1 MARAGWG
8 DGSIRQVG
16 PGRYQLRWSEGF
28 DPFTGKHLRR
38 AETITVKNLTEAR
51 RELKARTSIT
61 GRRNVSRMTV
71 GQLID
76 NTIDDLAITDATRTR
91 YRYALAHI
99 PAPALDWVASETTVP
114 QARMILDGLTERHG
128 PQTVR
133 KCYTALMSCWREA
146 RLRGWLRE
154 NPWAEQPL
162 PRVKTSAG
170 ALITPEEI
178 TALISAA
185 EPGLEFC
192 WLMIHLATGARPG
205 EVVGLRWS
213 HVDHTDSTLA
223 FIDAKHGGS
232 ERVVAVDDSVRLIVK
247 DWQSKQ
253 QRTADENG
261 IPLID
266 DPFLISPDVEAS
278 TPWRRAYAGGFRWRS
293 LRERAGI
300 RGELRLYDLRHTS
313 NSQLGAL
320 GFDKAVRSA
329 RAGNSP
335 ATNERVYTHSTGDRE
350 AAEAI
355 GSWLDAMT
363 NRDDA

>member
-8 DGSIRQVG
+8 DGSIRQLES
-16 PGRYQLRWSEGF
+16 GRWQLRWSEGF

-38 AETITVKNLTEAR
+38 AETITAKNLTEAR
-51 RELKARTSIT
+51 RELKRRTS

-76 NTIDDLAITDATRTR
+76 NTIDEMPVAEATRDR
-91 YRYALAHI
+91 YKYALSHVPPIAR
-99 PAPALDWVASETTVP
+99 DWIASEVTVP
-114 QARMILDGLTERHG
+114 QGRLIIDGLTERHG

-133 KCYTALMSCWREA
+133 KCYTALMSCWKEA
-146 RLRGWLRE
+146 HRNGWVDT
-154 NPWAEQPL
+154 NPWAKQRL
-162 PRVKTSAG
+162 PKVKASAG
-170 ALITPEEI
+170 VLVTPEEI
-178 TALISAA
+178 AALISAA

-213 HVDHTDSTLA
+213 HVDHTDSTLT

-247 DWQSKQ
+247 DWQGEQ
-253 QRTADENG
+253 QRTASENG

-278 TPWRRAYAGGFRWRS
+278 TPWRRAYAGGFRWKS
-293 LRERAGI
+293 LRKRAGI
-300 RGELRLYDLRHTS
+300 RDDLRLYDLRHTS